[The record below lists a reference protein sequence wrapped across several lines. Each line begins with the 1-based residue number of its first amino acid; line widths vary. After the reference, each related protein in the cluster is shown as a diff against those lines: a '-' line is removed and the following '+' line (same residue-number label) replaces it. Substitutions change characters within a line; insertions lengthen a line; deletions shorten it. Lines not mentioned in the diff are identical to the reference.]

1 MSLYRYPKLKELAVL
16 EYPTQGGNDPKK
28 AEAKSIKA
36 MAKAWKKLIWEQA
49 VGKRSE
55 AVTIFKKIWL
65 KNDSPFVLVSNVL
78 VRDLRKGPEE
88 MVVVKALVDTG
99 VTTVDA
105 VRELI
110 RSADMYQNPAMYN
123 LICGGVES
131 GKFKQNPKRDPATI
145 SDLLTVAHE
154 AAIRS
159 ELYFALEKAG
169 FRHDPSIEH
178 GRLRHE
184 EWKFFCDLVYED
196 RVNNEKNAWIA
207 RVGALRFVR
216 LFESLPMALVLP
228 ALSPCGRS
236 LLSSM
241 PSFVSL

>member
-1 MSLYRYPKLKELAVL
+1 MSLYRYPQLKELAVL
-16 EYPTQGGNDPKK
+16 EYPTEGENDPKK

-49 VGKRSE
+49 VAKRSE

-78 VRDLRKGPEE
+78 VNDLRKGPGE

-131 GKFKQNPKRDPATI
+131 GKFKQNPRRDPATV

-159 ELYFALEKAG
+159 ELYFALEKPCY
-169 FRHDPSIEH
+169 RHDPSTDH
-178 GRLRHE
+178 GKVRRQ
-184 EWKFFCDLVYED
+184 EWKFFCDLVYDD
-196 RVNNEKNAWIA
+196 RVQNEKNAAIA
-207 RVGALRFVR
+207 RVGV
-216 LFESLPMALVLP
+216 VP
-228 ALSPCGRS
+228 AGAGSDDDDSDDGETMDPKYFRR
-236 LLSSM
+236 
-241 PSFVSL
+241 V

>member
-1 MSLYRYPKLKELAVL
+1 
-16 EYPTQGGNDPKK
+16 
-28 AEAKSIKA
+28 

-65 KNDSPFVLVSNVL
+65 SNDSPFALVANVL

-88 MVVVKALVDTG
+88 MVVKQALVDTG

-105 VRELI
+105 VRKLI
-110 RSADMYQNPAMYN
+110 RSADMYKNPAMYS

-154 AAIRS
+154 AAVRS
-159 ELYFALEKAG
+159 ELYFGLEKAG
-169 FRHDPSIEH
+169 FRHDPAIEH
-178 GRLRHE
+178 GKLRHE
-184 EWKFFCDLVYED
+184 EWKFFCDLVFED
-196 RVNNEKNAWIA
+196 RVNKEKNAAIA
-207 RVGALRFVR
+207 RVGV
-216 LFESLPMALVLP
+216 VP
-228 ALSPCGRS
+228 AGAGSDDDSDDGETMDPKYFSR
-236 LLSSM
+236 
-241 PSFVSL
+241 VK